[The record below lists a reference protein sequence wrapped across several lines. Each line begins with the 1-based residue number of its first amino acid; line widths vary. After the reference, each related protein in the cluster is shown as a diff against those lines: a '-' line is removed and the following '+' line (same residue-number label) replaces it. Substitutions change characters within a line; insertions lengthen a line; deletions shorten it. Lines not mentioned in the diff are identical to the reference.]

1 MNDSLYIAAVHFSCD
16 ALHVEEWTKSPCPF
30 HGRDSHTQ
38 QVGLVIPM
46 GPEVSDQNSW
56 VV

>member
-16 ALHVEEWTKSPCPF
+16 ALHVEEWMKSPCPF

-46 GPEVSDQNSW
+46 GPGG
-56 VV
+56 